1 VTVAGISSDV
11 EAELARLRTENA
23 RLLKLLR
30 LTPHQAAPPGPSQVA
45 YFEAPPGYV
54 TYLS

>member
-1 VTVAGISSDV
+1 VAGISSDV